1 MAIANIQEYLQLI
14 PAVNRAP
21 QYAVWLTYDAE
32 PTLYMS
38 ITRSQVMLTDSE
50 MADEDVLVRYEGG
63 EVIALPCCMLASASR
78 SRPSLCWHK
87 ISSGFQRSPKCSSY
101 WSTSEHHKETIVC
114 YKKREP
120 RWTRRFE
127 ISWRG
132 RELSWPMNA
141 RCWLMSE
148 LH

>member
-1 MAIANIQEYLQLI
+1 MAIADIQEYLQLI

-63 EVIALPCCMLASASR
+63 EVIALPCCMRASA
-78 SRPSLCWHK
+78 
-87 ISSGFQRSPKCSSY
+87 
-101 WSTSEHHKETIVC
+101 
-114 YKKREP
+114 
-120 RWTRRFE
+120 
-127 ISWRG
+127 
-132 RELSWPMNA
+132 
-141 RCWLMSE
+141 
-148 LH
+148 